1 MQLASAKDY
10 EAKYQREAN
19 KVQKLQRDQET
30 LRERIAEKSNQ
41 YRDQIDQT
49 VEEKQAV
56 VEQN

>member
-19 KVQKLQRDQET
+19 KVQKLQRDQES

-41 YRDQIDQT
+41 YRDQID
-49 VEEKQAV
+49 
-56 VEQN
+56 